1 MSILSCLFSLDI
13 NRGLRDFRDTPGAI
27 LLDVR
32 PQYQHLRRRI
42 PQSENLPLEN
52 LDQARERFPDRSV
65 PLFVYAYG
73 GDKSAKAASQLKAMG
88 YTNVRDIGGIKRCC
102 GNRGYDGPVEGTRW
116 QKPAP

>member
-13 NRGLRDFRDTPGAI
+13 NRGLRDFHETPGAV

-32 PQYQHLRRRI
+32 PRRQHTMRHI
-42 PQSENLPLEN
+42 PQSENLPLEE
-52 LDQARERFPDRSV
+52 LEQAKDRFPDLSV

-116 QKPAP
+116 QTPAP